1 MPPSKPRL
9 LRRCPLAAK
18 NFFNGKAQ
26 ILSDGLR
33 INTTS
38 FKGFL

>member
-33 INTTS
+33 NTTS